1 MAIAARQISF
11 QHAPAPHTNAELTSG
26 RPSRS
31 LASNAFRVLR
41 NDRLTT
47 FAASILFLFGV
58 LAALAPVITNLLGLP
73 ANSVD
78 LAQRFQAPSMAH
90 PLGTDDFGR
99 DQLARLL
106 FGARVSLSVGFL
118 AAAINLTLGVGLGL
132 TAALYGG
139 RVDDVISWLI
149 NTVRSIPGLFLVLI
163 VASMFRV
170 GPEGLA
176 VIIGLTSWMSG
187 ARLVRGQA
195 LQIRELEYIGAAR
208 CVGATNVR
216 ILLKHLFPNVLP
228 IAVVLLGIDVGDA
241 ILRESALSYLGL
253 GIQPPDASW
262 GNMLNNAQSFFTR
275 APWLVYVPGAVI
287 AATVWCLFTLGD
299 GLRDA
304 FDPRNVR

>member
-1 MAIAARQISF
+1 MAIVARQLPL
-11 QHAPAPHTNAELTSG
+11 QHAPVPQVETASHRPH
-26 RPSRS
+26 RS
-31 LASNAFRVLR
+31 LLGNALYFLR
-41 NDRLTT
+41 KDRLTI
-47 FAASILFLFGV
+47 AAGGILLLFTV
-58 LAALAPVITNLLGLP
+58 LALLAPVITQSLGL
-73 ANSVD
+73 AVTSVD
-78 LAQRFQAPSMAH
+78 LTQRFLPPGPGH

-118 AAAINLTLGVGLGL
+118 AAGINLTIGLGL
-132 TAALYGG
+132 GMVAALYGG
-139 RVDDVISWLI
+139 RADDVICWLI

-170 GPEGLA
+170 GPVGLA
-176 VIIGLTSWMSG
+176 VIIGLTSWMGG

-195 LQIRELEYIGAAR
+195 LQVREHDYIGAAR
-208 CVGATNVR
+208 SVGATNGR
-216 ILLKHLFPNVLP
+216 IMMRHLLPNVLP
-228 IAVVLLGIDVGDA
+228 VAIVLLGIDVGDA

-275 APWLVYVPGAVI
+275 APWLVYAPGAVI

-304 FDPRNVR
+304 FDPRNVK

>member
-11 QHAPAPHTNAELTSG
+11 QHAPAPQAVLIAS

-31 LASNAFRVLR
+31 LLGNAIGLLR
-41 NDRLTT
+41 NDALTIV
-47 FAASILFLFGV
+47 AASTLVLFGV
-58 LAALAPVITNLLGLP
+58 LAVLAPLITQLLGLP
-73 ANSVD
+73 ANNVD
-78 LAQRFQAPSMAH
+78 LAQRFQPPSIAH

-118 AAAINLTLGVGLGL
+118 AAAINLTVGLGL
-132 TAALYGG
+132 GMAAALYAGHI
-139 RVDDVISWLI
+139 DDIISWII

-195 LQIRELEYIGAAR
+195 LQIRELDYIGAAR
-208 CVGATNVR
+208 CIGASNVR

-228 IAVVLLGIDVGDA
+228 IAIVLLGIDVGDA

-287 AATVWCLFTLGD
+287 AVTVWCLFTLGD

>member
-1 MAIAARQISF
+1 MAIVARQISF
-11 QHAPAPHTNAELTSG
+11 HRAPAPEAELTRR
-26 RPSRS
+26 RPARS
-31 LASNAFRVLR
+31 LIGNALR
-41 NDRLTT
+41 MLRQDRLTI
-47 FAASILFLFGV
+47 FAATLLLVFAV
-58 LAALAPVITNLLGLP
+58 LAALAPALTQVLGLP
-73 ANSVD
+73 ANAVD
-78 LAQRFQAPSMAH
+78 LTQRFQPPSPVH

-118 AAAINLTLGVGLGL
+118 AAAINLTVGLGL
-132 TAALYGG
+132 GMAAALYGG
-139 RVDDVISWLI
+139 RVDDIICWLI

-176 VIIGLTSWMSG
+176 VIIGLTSWMGG

-208 CVGATNVR
+208 SIGAANSR
-216 ILLKHLFPNVLP
+216 ILLKHLLPNVLP
-228 IAVVLLGIDVGDA
+228 VAIVLLGIDVGDA

-275 APWLVYVPGAVI
+275 APWLVYVPGAII
-287 AATVWCLFTLGD
+287 AATVWCLFTVGD

-304 FDPRNVR
+304 FDPRNVT

>member
-11 QHAPAPHTNAELTSG
+11 QHAPSPQVEVISRAT
-26 RPSRS
+26 SRS
-31 LASNAFRVLR
+31 LLGNAIRILR
-41 NDRLTT
+41 QDRLSI
-47 FAASILFLFGV
+47 FAASILLLFGV
-58 LAALAPVITNLLGLP
+58 LAVLAPVITQMLGLP

-78 LAQRFQAPSMAH
+78 LSQRFQAPSIAH

-118 AAAINLTLGVGLGL
+118 AAAINLTVGLGL
-132 TAALYGG
+132 GLSAALYGG
-139 RVDDVISWLI
+139 RVDDIISWLI

-228 IAVVLLGIDVGDA
+228 IAIVLLGIDVGDA

-275 APWLVYVPGAVI
+275 APWLVYMPGAVI

-304 FDPRNVR
+304 FDPHNVR

>member
-1 MAIAARQISF
+1 VETAIKG
-11 QHAPAPHTNAELTSG
+11 AP
-26 RPSRS
+26 RS
-31 LASNAFRVLR
+31 LLSNAVRSLR
-41 NDRLTT
+41 RDRLTIGAAGT
-47 FAASILFLFGV
+47 LGVFAL
-58 LAALAPVITNLLGLP
+58 LAALAPAITQALQLP
-73 ANSVD
+73 VNSVD
-78 LAQRFQAPSMAH
+78 LTQRFLPPSATH
-90 PLGTDDFGR
+90 WLGTDEFGR

-118 AAAINLTLGVGLGL
+118 AAAINLTLGVGLGM

-139 RVDDVISWLI
+139 RIDDLIVWLI

-163 VASMFRV
+163 VSSMFRV

-176 VIIGLTSWMSG
+176 VIIGLTSWMGG

-195 LQIRELEYIGAAR
+195 LQIRELDYIGAAR
-208 CVGATNVR
+208 CVGASNAR
-216 ILLKHLFPNVLP
+216 ILMRHLFPNVLP
-228 IAVVLLGIDVGDA
+228 VAIVLLGIDVGEA

-287 AATVWCLFTLGD
+287 ATTVWSLFTLGD

-304 FDPRNVR
+304 FDPRGTR

>member
-11 QHAPAPHTNAELTSG
+11 QHAPAPQVEVISRGT
-26 RPSRS
+26 PRS
-31 LASNAFRVLR
+31 LLGNAIRILR
-41 NDRLTT
+41 KDRLSIC
-47 FAASILFLFGV
+47 AASILLVFAV
-58 LAALAPVITNLLGLP
+58 LAALAPVITQLFGLP

-78 LAQRFQAPSMAH
+78 LSQRFQAPSVAH

-132 TAALYGG
+132 SAALYGG
-139 RVDDVISWLI
+139 RVDDIISWLI

-228 IAVVLLGIDVGDA
+228 IAIILLGIDVGDA

-304 FDPRNVR
+304 FDPHNVR

>member
-11 QHAPAPHTNAELTSG
+11 QHAPAPRVEVTS
-26 RPSRS
+26 RRASRS
-31 LASNAFRVLR
+31 LASNAIRMLR
-41 NDRLTT
+41 NDRLTI
-47 FAASILFLFGV
+47 FAAGLLLAFAV
-58 LAALAPVITNLLGLP
+58 LAALAPVITQVLGLP

-78 LAQRFQAPSMAH
+78 LTQRFQAPSLGH

-118 AAAINLTLGVGLGL
+118 AAAINLTAGVGLGL
-132 TAALYGG
+132 SAALYGG

-208 CVGATNVR
+208 CVGATNGR
-216 ILLKHLFPNVLP
+216 ILLKHLLPNVLP
-228 IAVVLLGIDVGDA
+228 IAIVLLGIDVGDA

-275 APWLVYVPGAVI
+275 APWLVYAPGAVI

>member
-11 QHAPAPHTNAELTSG
+11 QHAPAPQVEVISRGT
-26 RPSRS
+26 PRS
-31 LASNAFRVLR
+31 LLGNAIRILR
-41 NDRLTT
+41 KDRLSIC
-47 FAASILFLFGV
+47 AASILLVFAV
-58 LAALAPVITNLLGLP
+58 LAALAPVITQLFGLP

-78 LAQRFQAPSMAH
+78 LSQRFQAPSVAH

-118 AAAINLTLGVGLGL
+118 AAAINLTVGVGLGL
-132 TAALYGG
+132 SAALYGG
-139 RVDDVISWLI
+139 RVDDIISWLI

-228 IAVVLLGIDVGDA
+228 IAIILLGIDVGDA

-304 FDPRNVR
+304 FDPHNVR

>member
-1 MAIAARQISF
+1 MAIVARQPAL
-11 QHAPAPHTNAELTSG
+11 QHALVPQGEVSSG
-26 RPSRS
+26 RHART
-31 LASNAFRVLR
+31 LVDNAVRMLR
-41 NDRLTT
+41 KDRLTILAAGLLLV
-47 FAASILFLFGV
+47 FAV
-58 LAALAPVITNLLGLP
+58 CAALASVITQTLGLP
-73 ANSVD
+73 ANNVD
-78 LAQRFQAPSMAH
+78 LSQRFLPPSAAH

-118 AAAINLTLGVGLGL
+118 AAAINLTVGAGLGMI
-132 TAALYGG
+132 AALYGG
-139 RVDDVISWLI
+139 RVDDLISWLV
-149 NTVRSIPGLFLVLI
+149 NTVRTIPGLFLVLI

-208 CVGATNVR
+208 CVGATTLR

-228 IAVVLLGIDVGDA
+228 ITIVLLGIDVGDA

-262 GNMLNNAQSFFTR
+262 GNMLNNAQSFFSR

-287 AATVWCLFTLGD
+287 ATTVWCLFTLGD